1 MTRRTRSPRTSVR
14 AGTKQSPKTANPA
27 APGSKPVAIP
37 RALAPVVRACAK
49 LPGVTV
55 EKGWGSSNV
64 ALKVRGKI
72 FAMSIGADLVLKLP
86 RERVDAL
93 VDDAAATRFDP
104 RKDGR
109 VMKEWAVVPPGGAAW
124 SKLATEAHRF
134 VAASG

>member
-1 MTRRTRSPRTSVR
+1 VKTRVAKKKTPARPARRS
-14 AGTKQSPKTANPA
+14 A
-27 APGSKPVAIP
+27 AVEVPP
-37 RALAPVVRACAK
+37 ALAPVVRACSK

-86 RERVDAL
+86 KGRVDRL
-93 VDDAAATRFDP
+93 VDDGAGTRFDP

-109 VMKEWAVVPPGGAAW
+109 VMKEWAVVPKGGVSW
-124 SKLATEAHRF
+124 TKLATEAHRF